1 MDKFNTIV
9 FEGGAV
15 LGISYIG
22 ALRELEKRIDMTK
35 VKYLCG
41 SSVGSIFSLALSL
54 NLTSYQIEELI
65 NKWRVILL
73 SRIPFILL
81 KLPWNFLV
89 QYGLVSS
96 DIVREFAISILH
108 IVHPDKNDITFAE
121 LERNVIITAINM
133 TDSYFWV
140 ASKQTT
146 PNMSVIDAVVYSCT
160 GNIFFTP
167 NILKLR
173 KQNKVALIADGGASV
188 LNYPLS
194 IFKNTDTPDYIA
206 GMLDNDY
213 SRDLYAQYGGHWS
226 EFERMIRTSEG
237 HRIIG
242 FKFDAFNPYVDI
254 PINNIISF
262 IWNFIS
268 ITYSSLLR
276 YIDHDGNNTIL
287 IDVKKI
293 SAIDVSYI
301 LIPWR
306 TKKLIQI
313 GSDAVINSKIFA

>member
-15 LGISYIG
+15 LGVSYIG
-22 ALRELEKRIDMTK
+22 VVRELEKRIDMKTI
-35 VKYLCG
+35 KYLCG
-41 SSVGSIFSLALSL
+41 SSVGSIFALALSL
-54 NLTSYQIEELI
+54 NLTSSQLEELI
-65 NKWRVILL
+65 NKWRVALL

-81 KLPWNFLV
+81 KLPWNVLIN
-89 QYGLVSS
+89 YGLISS
-96 DIVREFAISILH
+96 DIVRELALMGLH
-108 IVHPDKNDITFAE
+108 MAHPDKSDITFAE
-121 LERNVIITAINM
+121 LERDLIITAINI

-160 GNIFFTP
+160 GNIAFTV
-167 NILKLR
+167 NQLKLR
-173 KQNKVALIADGGASV
+173 KQNKTALIIDGGASV

-213 SRDLYAQYGGHWS
+213 SRDLYAQYGGNWS
-226 EFERMIRTSEG
+226 NFEKVIRTSEG

-254 PINNIISF
+254 PINNIFSF

-293 SAIDVSYI
+293 SAVDVSYI

>member
-1 MDKFNTIV
+1 
-9 FEGGAV
+9 
-15 LGISYIG
+15 
-22 ALRELEKRIDMTK
+22 
-35 VKYLCG
+35 
-41 SSVGSIFSLALSL
+41 
-54 NLTSYQIEELI
+54 
-65 NKWRVILL
+65 L

-81 KLPWNFLV
+81 KLPWTVLIN
-89 QYGLVSS
+89 YGLVSS
-96 DIVREFAISILH
+96 DIVRELALMGLRMA
-108 IVHPDKNDITFAE
+108 HPDKSDIMFAE
-121 LERNVIITAINM
+121 LERDVIITAINI

-160 GNIFFTP
+160 GNVFFMP

-173 KQNKVALIADGGASV
+173 KQNKAALIVDGGASV
-188 LNYPLS
+188 LNYPLA
-194 IFKNTDTPDYIA
+194 IFKNTGTPDYIA

-213 SRDLYAQYGGHWS
+213 SRDLYAQYGGNWS

-237 HRIIG
+237 NRIIG
-242 FKFDAFNPYVDI
+242 FEFDAFNPYIDI

-293 SAIDVSYI
+293 SAVDVSYI